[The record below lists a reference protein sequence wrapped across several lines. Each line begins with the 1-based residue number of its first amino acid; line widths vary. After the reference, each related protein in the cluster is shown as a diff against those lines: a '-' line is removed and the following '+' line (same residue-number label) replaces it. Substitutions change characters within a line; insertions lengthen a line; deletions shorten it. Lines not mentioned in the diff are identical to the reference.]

1 MTEISRNYTI
11 IARSRDAG
19 NQSLFSFDW
28 QYDPDFP
35 SLGRESPDSKLIVCE
50 IALAGGSYIKNYIIN
65 IGKRLGNNKVTLNID
80 DTEYAFELPDGM
92 YNIDQFYAALHLFM
106 DNEGL
111 IEPPGEDNGY
121 KEVRPIDIIKISGTS
136 SIQIT
141 TRDDTTVTL
150 NPPLAEM
157 LGSSEVVPPSSRII
171 TECDMKTGR
180 AIHIKFNNCTSSIIN
195 SNRSNIIGSY
205 LPSRYYGE
213 YQNISPL
220 TLSYLPLN
228 GNAIKTIDIG
238 LYYEDNSIVMFQ
250 EGIQDIVHLTF
261 HVKQRSI

>member
-1 MTEISRNYTI
+1 MTSISRNYSI
-11 IARSRDAG
+11 IARSRDSP

-28 QYDPDFP
+28 TMDPEFP
-35 SLGRESPDSKLIVCE
+35 SLGREDPDSKLIVCE
-50 IALAGGSYIKNYIIN
+50 VALSAGYIKNYIIN
-65 IGKRLGNNKVTLNID
+65 IGRRLGNNKVTLNVD
-80 DTEYAFELPDGM
+80 NQEYILELPDGM
-92 YNIDQFYAALHLFM
+92 YNIEQFYSALYLFM

-121 KEVRPIDIIKISGTS
+121 KESRPIDIVKISGTS

-141 TRDDTTVTL
+141 TRDDTSVTL

-157 LGSSEVVPPSSRII
+157 LGSAEVIPSSSRII

-180 AIHIKFNNCTSSIIN
+180 VIHIKFNNATSSIIN
-195 SNRSNIIGSY
+195 GNRSNIIASY

-220 TLSYLPLN
+220 TLTYLPLN

-238 LYYEDNSIVMFQ
+238 LYFEDNSIVVFQ
-250 EGIQDIVHLTF
+250 EGKEDLVHLTF